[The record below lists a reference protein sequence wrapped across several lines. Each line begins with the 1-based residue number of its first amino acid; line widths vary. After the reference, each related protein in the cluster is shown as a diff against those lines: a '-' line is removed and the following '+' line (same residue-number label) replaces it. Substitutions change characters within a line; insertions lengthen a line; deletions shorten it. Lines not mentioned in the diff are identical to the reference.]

1 MLRVFAVAALV
12 PLLAGCAILQVAAQE
27 KEITPQQTAA
37 LKVTCSKIMRLR
49 EGQPEYIA
57 CVSSLSH
64 SLAYQ
69 LVVDQAADADRD
81 CAGAE
86 MARETPS
93 FSRCV
98 LDREYMSRDAGRL
111 PSAAA
116 RLDAAY
122 VAPTDQSPD
131 DYFGTTNVMRHQ
143 REQYACAQLG
153 LDPGSWA
160 LATCVRN
167 LDTQI
172 FQSEFYDG

>member
-37 LKVTCSKIMRLR
+37 LKATCSKIMRLR
-49 EGQPEYIA
+49 EGQPEYLA

-69 LVVDQAADADRD
+69 LVVDQAADADHD

-86 MARETPS
+86 MVRDTPG

-98 LDREYMSRDAGRL
+98 LDHEYMSRDRRL

-122 VAPTDQSPD
+122 VAAADQSPD
-131 DYFGTTNVMRHQ
+131 DYFGTTNIMRHR

-153 LDPGSWA
+153 LDPGSRA
-160 LATCVRN
+160 FATCVRN